1 MQFVVIGR
9 DGTDEDALQ
18 RRVNAREAHLQNIEN
33 HRAHIVTAAAT
44 LDEQGNMN
52 GSVMIVDFPSRA
64 ELDAWLQD
72 EPYVKQGVW
81 VDINVQP
88 CKIPPSF
95 MK

>member
-9 DGTDEDALQ
+9 DGTDASALQ
-18 RRVNAREAHLQNIEN
+18 RRMTAREAHLQNIEN

-44 LDEQGNMN
+44 LDEQGSMN
-52 GSVMIVDFPSRA
+52 GSVVIVDFPSRT

-88 CKIPPSF
+88 CKVAPLF